1 MAASGRSSDTAR
13 AWAPPE
19 GWEVVIGCEVHSQ
32 LLTKAKLFSSAPN
45 SFGAAPNTQ
54 TTEVDLGLPGV
65 LPVANRHAVELAVRA
80 GVALGC
86 EIQLFSLFARKH
98 YFYPDLPK
106 GYQISQYE
114 QPFSSGGSVPIRL
127 GDTEREIPLT
137 RIHMEEDAGK
147 LVHDDALTRG
157 ASHVD
162 LNRAGV
168 PLIEIVSEPA
178 ISSPAEAAAYLRSLR
193 AALRYLGVSEC
204 DMEKGNFRCDAN
216 VSVRPV
222 GASELGTRVE
232 LKNINSF
239 RFVERAI
246 EGEVERQVELIEDG
260 GEVVQETRHWDE
272 HTGTTKPGRLKED
285 EDDYRYFPDPD
296 LVPLRIEADWV
307 EEIRRNLPELPHARQ
322 LRFERELG
330 LSSPDAGQICEDR
343 ELADFFERSAELHG
357 NAKKVA
363 NWTIRSLL
371 PALGELGKP
380 LSELA
385 LSPEHFSEL
394 IGLVDAG
401 KVTAA
406 NAREVFGELAE
417 SGRAPAELLREKG
430 LEAVSDEGELEGIA
444 REVLD
449 ASPENV
455 EQYRAG
461 EAKVLNFFIGQIM
474 KRTRGKANPA
484 AVRAV
489 LERLLA

>member
-1 MAASGRSSDTAR
+1 MAASESSSSASG
-13 AWAPPE
+13 AWATPE

-32 LLTKAKLFSSAPN
+32 LRTESKLFSSAPN
-45 SFGAAPNTQ
+45 TFGAAPNTQ

-65 LPVANRHAVELAVRA
+65 LPVVNRYAVELAVRA

-86 EIQLFSLFARKH
+86 EIQHFSLFARKH

-114 QPFSSGGSVPIRL
+114 QPFSSGGLVPIRL
-127 GDTEREIPLT
+127 GDTERAIPLT

-147 LVHDDALTRG
+147 LVHDDALTGG
-157 ASHVD
+157 ATHVD

-168 PLIEIVSEPA
+168 ALIEIVSEPA
-178 ISSPAEAAAYLRSLR
+178 IASPAEAAAYLRSLR
-193 AALRYLGVSEC
+193 AALRYLGISDC

-216 VSVRPV
+216 VSVRRS

-232 LKNINSF
+232 LKNLNSF

-246 EGEVERQVELIEDG
+246 EGEVERQVDLIEAG

-272 HTGTTKPGRLKED
+272 HTGTTRAGRLKED
-285 EDDYRYFPDPD
+285 DDDYRYFPDPD

-307 EEIRRNLPELPHARQ
+307 EEIRANLPELPHARQ

-330 LSSPDAGQICEDR
+330 LSSPDAGRLCEER

-357 NAKKVA
+357 DARKVA
-363 NWTIRSLL
+363 NWMIRSVL
-371 PALGELGKP
+371 PTLASLGKA
-380 LSELA
+380 LSELPLTA
-385 LSPEHFSEL
+385 EHLAEL
-394 IGLVDAG
+394 VGLVDEG

-406 NAREVFGELAE
+406 SAREVFAELAE
-417 SGRAPAELLREKG
+417 SGRAPAELLHEKG
-430 LEAVSDEGELEGIA
+430 LEAVSDEVELEGIA

-449 ASPENV
+449 ANPGNV

-461 EAKVLNFFIGQIM
+461 EAKVLNFFIGQII

-484 AVRAV
+484 SVRSV